1 MIFAF
6 CKKYG
11 NFIKNG
17 GRNCPKIDAKII
29 KRRLWAA
36 KGTPGTDCDCF
47 LGGFWRS
54 LIFDEFSIGK
64 KSIQNQK
71 NAVLGGIWDESLV
84 FWGRVGGRGGGH
96 GRLLESDKSL
106 AGVCTEF

>member
-17 GRNCPKIDAKII
+17 GQNGPKIDAKII

-36 KGTPGTDCDCF
+36 KGSPGTDCDCF
-47 LGGFWRS
+47 LEGFWRD
-54 LIFDEFSIGK
+54 LIFGEFSIGK
-64 KSIQNQK
+64 KSVENLIF
-71 NAVLGGIWDESLV
+71 G
-84 FWGRVGGRGGGH
+84 F
-96 GRLLESDKSL
+96 
-106 AGVCTEF
+106 